1 MSLVNKYIDS
11 GSFLTATAVY
21 DDINLTTKATDGYY
35 QFGGQYRR
43 QVSGALLTATVCA
56 DCFTF
61 DSLDYVS
68 TSSGDLCCL
77 TQTPSQYYYP
87 TGLTFLTTTNIYT
100 DVNLSNIAANGY
112 YSEPNG
118 SQFRQITG
126 GVLGSITGCSSCYTS
141 VSLDYN
147 NSENGLCCVSQ
158 TSGGYYVDYGTTLAT
173 TSGVYSDNTGTAA
186 TDGFYQVNGSSTYRQ
201 QSSGSLG
208 STTSCPTCALP
219 SILAST
225 QTPTNVCQTPQAT
238 AIYFEVVPPA
248 TNTFPVVGDNVFT
261 DSSGLNPL
269 NNTSTIYYYVS
280 GTIALG
286 VQNGAVVSSA
296 TCTSGTAF
304 TSFFATAGTSSLSDG
319 KCGSLC
325 DTLLYHNGTGTLP
338 QAGDIIYAGS
348 TTGSQ
353 TVTWTDYRG
362 FGNFDGDSAYESGI
376 VNASGV
382 IQTVALCP

>member
-11 GSFLTATAVY
+11 GNFLTATAVY

-43 QVSGALLTATVCA
+43 QVLGALLTATVCA
-56 DCFTF
+56 DCFAF

-68 TSSGDLCCL
+68 TSASDLCCE
-77 TQTPSQYYYP
+77 TQTSVQYYYP
-87 TGLTFLTTTNIYT
+87 AGSTFLTTTNIYT
-100 DVNLSNIAANGY
+100 DVNLSNIAANGFY
-112 YSEPNG
+112 REPAAN
-118 SQFRQITG
+118 QYRQITG
-126 GVLGSITGCSSCYTS
+126 SVLGA
-141 VSLDYN
+141 V
-147 NSENGLCCVSQ
+147 
-158 TSGGYYVDYGTTLAT
+158 TT
-173 TSGVYSDNTGTAA
+173 
-186 TDGFYQVNGSSTYRQ
+186 
-201 QSSGSLG
+201 
-208 STTSCPTCALP
+208 CPSCALP

-362 FGNFDGDSAYESGI
+362 FGNFDGDSASTTGI

-382 IQTVALCP
+382 IQTIYVCP